1 MNYKIEHLNNGEEI
15 VNPKVEGSVNIDIIL
30 TDENGERFGVN
41 LPVNIDSLKIND
53 KSIQEASVEYLKQF
67 EC

>member
-15 VNPKVEGSVNIDIIL
+15 VNPKVEGLVNIDIIL
-30 TDENGERFGVN
+30 TDENGDKFGVQ

-53 KSIQEASVEYLKQF
+53 KNLQEACIEYLKQF
-67 EC
+67 KV